1 MTRRRIGVSTSAA
14 GGATPRR
21 LFHFPTGGTP
31 MNLTVRD
38 AARRLGVSPGLV
50 YDWCRRHLLTHFR
63 FARPGRRGKILIPE
77 DALAA
82 FVEQFKVSPET
93 APPPVRLKHIRQ

>member
-1 MTRRRIGVSTSAA
+1 
-14 GGATPRR
+14 
-21 LFHFPTGGTP
+21 
-31 MNLTVRD
+31 MNLTVRE

-63 FARPGRRGKILIPE
+63 FARPGKRGKILVPE

-82 FVEQFKVSPET
+82 FAEGFKVSPET
-93 APPPVRLKHIRQ
+93 APSPVRLKHIRL